1 MAVALGSNEK
11 RDKIRALDGE
21 SLSPLGAF
29 SLDGY
34 VWDIDVST
42 DPLFSRGDQP
52 ESEQA
57 SCRLNT
63 GQHTT
68 VLAVRMT
75 TWLQTKRR
83 GRRFK
88 SGRPTRPF
96 PVGR

>member
-1 MAVALGSNEK
+1 VWYTA
-11 RDKIRALDGE
+11 
-21 SLSPLGAF
+21 AF
-29 SLDGY
+29 
-34 VWDIDVST
+34 VVHP
-42 DPLFSRGDQP
+42 DP
-52 ESEQA
+52 
-57 SCRLNT
+57 LNT